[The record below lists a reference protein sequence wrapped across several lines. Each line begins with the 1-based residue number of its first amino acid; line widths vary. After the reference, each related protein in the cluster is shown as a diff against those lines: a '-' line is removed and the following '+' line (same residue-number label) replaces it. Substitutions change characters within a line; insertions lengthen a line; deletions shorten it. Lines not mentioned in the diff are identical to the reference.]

1 MKLSL
6 TRPHDTDADT
16 LRRRV
21 EAMQSRLH
29 SRYRARTKWQSA
41 STLSIGA
48 PGVRG
53 RLALGDDDMH
63 VDLELSAVLRPL
75 RRRIERELGRELDR
89 VASRSRRRSRNS

>member
-21 EAMQSRLH
+21 EAMQARLH
-29 SRYRARTKWQSA
+29 SRYGARTEWESA

-53 RLALGDDDMH
+53 RLALGDDD
-63 VDLELSAVLRPL
+63 VQVELDLSPVLLPM

-89 VASRSRRRSRNS
+89 VASSSTASSTA

>member
-21 EAMQSRLH
+21 ETMQSRLH
-29 SRYRARTKWQSA
+29 SRYRAHTEWQSA
-41 STLSIGA
+41 STLFIGA

-53 RLALGDDDMH
+53 RLALGDDDVH
-63 VDLELSAVLRPL
+63 VELELSPVLLPL

-89 VASRSRRRSRNS
+89 VASRSHRRAQNS

>member
-21 EAMQSRLH
+21 DAMQSRLQT
-29 SRYRARTKWQSA
+29 RYGARTEWESA

-53 RLALGDDDMH
+53 RLALSDEDVH
-63 VDLELSAVLRPL
+63 IDLELSPVLLPL

-89 VASRSRRRSRNS
+89 VACPDQRMPTP